1 MYIYIC
7 RYNLCSER
15 KYQVGMDE
23 YFEECM
29 NYGFDDHNPPPLELI
44 RPFCE
49 DMHEW
54 LSQND
59 KNVAAVH
66 CKAGKGRTGVMVSAY
81 LIHSGICADAEK
93 ALQYFGDMRT
103 YNAKGVTIPSQ
114 MRYVHYYEQLI
125 LRGSVTPYTYQI
137 THMRF
142 VSVPSFKESVLVSIY
157 NDRIGRTLKCY
168 YLFKYIGW
176 RVHTFL

>member
-1 MYIYIC
+1 
-7 RYNLCSER
+7 
-15 KYQVGMDE
+15 MDE